1 MGMIPFSGLL
11 LRFSEY
17 FEGDGPSPLLNQDT
31 TVLFIIR
38 MLLHVIGITNEPI
51 VFCFG
56 QNLYFLK
63 SAHFF

>member
-17 FEGDGPSPLLNQDT
+17 FEGEEPSPLKQDT

-38 MLLHVIGITNEPI
+38 MLLHVHSVSILRVSVDGLN
-51 VFCFG
+51 
-56 QNLYFLK
+56 
-63 SAHFF
+63 